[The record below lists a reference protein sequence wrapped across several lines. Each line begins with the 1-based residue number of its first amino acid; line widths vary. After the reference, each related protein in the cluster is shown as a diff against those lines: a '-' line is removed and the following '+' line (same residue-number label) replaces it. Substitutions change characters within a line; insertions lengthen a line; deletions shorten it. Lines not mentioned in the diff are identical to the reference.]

1 MGDNFLSQGIDSCS
15 RGNTTIDFVVITVR
29 ELIGDAKTGGSGRS
43 CSGHAL
49 VEFAILRSIG
59 QLKTKVMLLNFRK
72 ADFQLFR
79 ESL

>member
-15 RGNTTIDFVVITVR
+15 RGNATVDLTVTKVS
-29 ELIGDAKTGGSGRS
+29 ELIGDAKTGGSGS
-43 CSGHAL
+43 NCSGHAL

-59 QLKTKVMLLNFRK
+59 QLRSKVMLLNFRK
-72 ADFQLFR
+72 GDLQLFR